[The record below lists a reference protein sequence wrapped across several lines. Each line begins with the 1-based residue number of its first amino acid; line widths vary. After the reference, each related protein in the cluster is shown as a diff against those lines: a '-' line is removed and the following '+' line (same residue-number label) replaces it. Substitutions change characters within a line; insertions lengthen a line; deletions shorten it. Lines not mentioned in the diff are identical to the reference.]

1 MEHHMLLVYAHLLL
15 FAYWLAPD
23 WGVYVNS
30 AYVARADLPVA
41 ERKRFLQAALRI
53 DLVPRSCLILLLPFG
68 LQLATNLQLVPLQG
82 WPIAVVWCAALLWLV
97 MSWTIHRRQ
106 ATALAQSLR
115 RFDHGLRFV
124 LALILIAWGVW
135 SLATDDG
142 VPVAWL
148 ATKLIGFGT
157 LLLLGLLLRRVMGG
171 WAAGFARLEAEGS
184 SPQTEAIFAGALRR
198 AKPIVYLFW
207 LNSAGMAALGLLKPF

>member
-30 AYVARADLPVA
+30 AYVARADLPLA
-41 ERKRFLQAALRI
+41 ERRRFLQAALRI
-53 DLVPRSCLILLLPFG
+53 DLVPRSCLILLLPLG
-68 LQLATNLQLVPLQG
+68 LQLATDLYLVPLQG
-82 WPIAVVWCAALLWLV
+82 WPITVVWIAGVAWLL
-97 MSWTIHRRQ
+97 MSWTIYRQQ
-106 ATALAQSLR
+106 ATALGLSLR
-115 RFDHGLRFV
+115 RIDHGLRVV
-124 LALILIAWGVW
+124 LAVVLIAWGLV
-135 SLATDDG
+135 SLLTPHG

-148 ATKLIGFGT
+148 AAKLIGFGV

-171 WAAGFARLEAEGS
+171 WAQGFARLEREGS
-184 SPQTEAIFAGALRR
+184 TPATEELFSGSLRR

-207 LNSAGMAALGLLKPF
+207 LTSAGMAALGFLKPF